1 MDIWSCHW
9 ACVLV
14 WPDLREFV
22 FRAANTEAK
31 GQVGEV
37 ECMLGIMKKA
47 RLYEAR
53 GEPIDWDCIRRDAE
67 ASLPTCHPWME
78 AVMAYCK
85 SFAGGLE
92 AVFIEDLAHFDNAFK
107 KTAQRQWGGQF
118 LDSVRQLEVVG
129 NAFPIPELKTAI
141 LQAAKIGD
149 VVIDGFCQMIKHQH
163 LVKVRKEENLELV
176 RKSET
181 LLAEGR
187 RLSSHLPTD
196 AMTRIFGMLKVR
208 VVMHIIEETAK
219 LGRAEETLC
228 KDLHSITTA

>member
-1 MDIWSCHW
+1 MGAGRPWKSDFDRQVEDGLDIWSCHW

-53 GEPIDWDCIRRDAE
+53 DEPIDWDCIRRDAE

-85 SFAGGLE
+85 SSAGG
-92 AVFIEDLAHFDNAFK
+92 
-107 KTAQRQWGGQF
+107 GGSF
-118 LDSVRQLEVVG
+118 
-129 NAFPIPELKTAI
+129 
-141 LQAAKIGD
+141 
-149 VVIDGFCQMIKHQH
+149 H
-163 LVKVRKEENLELV
+163 
-176 RKSET
+176 
-181 LLAEGR
+181 R
-187 RLSSHLPTD
+187 RLGSL
-196 AMTRIFGMLKVR
+196 R
-208 VVMHIIEETAK
+208 
-219 LGRAEETLC
+219 
-228 KDLHSITTA
+228 